1 MHSGKNDIII
11 FLLVTTVIILLLTGL
26 IISLIYMYQKKQLT
40 YQQNLEKLKLDHE
53 KNLMAAQL
61 EIQEETFQH
70 ISREIH
76 DNINL
81 SLTLA
86 KLHLNTLDWQEK
98 ERTLSQVNSSVELI
112 GQSITSLTDISK
124 SLNSDIIGTQG
135 LITAINNGVIR
146 ISETGIFE
154 IKLYI
159 TGDPVYMDTQKE
171 LLIFRIIQEAFN
183 NIIKHSKA
191 TVAVLTLHYNA
202 TDLTVTIVDN
212 GIGFVLTNKNSC
224 DKSGKAGLKNMETRT
239 KMIGGK
245 MELKSITNEG
255 TMLSFYIPYL

>member
-1 MHSGKNDIII
+1 MQSGKNDIII

-86 KLHLNTLDWQEK
+86 KLHLNTLNWQEK
-98 ERTLSQVNSSVELI
+98 ERT
-112 GQSITSLTDISK
+112 K
-124 SLNSDIIGTQG
+124 
-135 LITAINNGVIR
+135 
-146 ISETGIFE
+146 
-154 IKLYI
+154 
-159 TGDPVYMDTQKE
+159 
-171 LLIFRIIQEAFN
+171 
-183 NIIKHSKA
+183 
-191 TVAVLTLHYNA
+191 
-202 TDLTVTIVDN
+202 
-212 GIGFVLTNKNSC
+212 
-224 DKSGKAGLKNMETRT
+224 
-239 KMIGGK
+239 
-245 MELKSITNEG
+245 
-255 TMLSFYIPYL
+255 